1 MLSGMPMATTIAVAV
16 AEVWIDNRRAS
27 IAVSAKIRAGKLL
40 QEIWDISP
48 IMGRSKKIIP
58 NPAGTNSQRGT
69 IRGLLGDTVMV
80 L

>member
-1 MLSGMPMATTIAVAV
+1 MPMATTIAVAV
-16 AEVWIDNRRAS
+16 AEVRIDNRRAS

-69 IRGLLGDTVMV
+69 IRGVLGDTVMA